1 MPDPFILIVFL
12 FKQFQRLHSFDLA
25 SFPSFRRRLDQCHMF
40 FTSYRSY
47 KRHRYSLYP
56 HMMWEVW
63 CKTYISDAENYPM
76 KSAKPHDQTLPM
88 TCSCLLQL
96 HIKSTYSPL
105 GSIFQSF
112 DLNYFFVRLGN
123 VLR

>member
-12 FKQFQRLHSFDLA
+12 FKLFQRLYSFDVA
-25 SFPSFRRRLDQCHMF
+25 SFPSFRRCLDQCHMF

-47 KRHRYSLYP
+47 KRHPYSLYP
-56 HMMWEVW
+56 HMMWEDW
-63 CKTYISDAENYPM
+63 GKTYTSDAEIDLM
-76 KSAKPHDQTLPM
+76 KSAKSHDQTLPM
-88 TCSCLLQL
+88 KRSCLLQL

-112 DLNYFFVRLGN
+112 DLITSL
-123 VLR
+123 

>member
-12 FKQFQRLHSFDLA
+12 FKQFQMLYSFDLS
-25 SFPSFRRRLDQCHMF
+25 SFPSFRRCLDQCHMF

-47 KRHRYSLYP
+47 KRHPYI
-56 HMMWEVW
+56 MWEVW
-63 CKTYISDAENYPM
+63 GKTYISDAENYTM
-76 KSAKPHDQTLPM
+76 KSAKSHNQSLPL